1 MSVSIPDGAAKHQVI
16 SGSEWKNGQN
26 NIELWSINHLLWASG
41 GPHVPEMNERSV
53 CRLILMSPRSHLKH
67 SVLWDVSFQ
76 WASDLADPP
85 LAGRFHGTHREGG
98 FAVREQVW
106 PGPASALLWGNTIL
120 YILTFRN
127 IVHDVKVVERCL
139 ASTPPRYPGNRLTS
153 VICLPPEAIKKHVGH
168 NDAWGGGRL
177 AHTFPSPPHPPSMH
191 ELTLVHM

>member
-1 MSVSIPDGAAKHQVI
+1 MFHFSELLTLLI
-16 SGSEWKNGQN
+16 S
-26 NIELWSINHLLWASG
+26 
-41 GPHVPEMNERSV
+41 R
-53 CRLILMSPRSHLKH
+53 
-67 SVLWDVSFQ
+67 
-76 WASDLADPP
+76 
-85 LAGRFHGTHREGG
+85 LAGRFHGTHRQGG

-168 NDAWGGGRL
+168 NDAWGEGGWL
-177 AHTFPSPPHPPSMH
+177 APTRSPPHPTPPPCMSLH
-191 ELTLVHM
+191 SSTCNLSEGLKCPLSLDTL